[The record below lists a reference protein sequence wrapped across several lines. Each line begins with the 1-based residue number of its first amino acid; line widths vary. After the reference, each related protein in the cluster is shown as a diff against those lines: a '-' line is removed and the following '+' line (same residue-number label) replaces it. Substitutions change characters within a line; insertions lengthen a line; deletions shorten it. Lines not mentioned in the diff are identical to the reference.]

1 MLSALVWLGIGWLV
15 QDFGLTVYG
24 MLGVMG
30 VVLLVIITDSLD
42 IRTRV
47 GILET
52 SSNPMVLRPARTEEK

>member
-1 MLSALVWLGIGWLV
+1 M
-15 QDFGLTVYG
+15 YG